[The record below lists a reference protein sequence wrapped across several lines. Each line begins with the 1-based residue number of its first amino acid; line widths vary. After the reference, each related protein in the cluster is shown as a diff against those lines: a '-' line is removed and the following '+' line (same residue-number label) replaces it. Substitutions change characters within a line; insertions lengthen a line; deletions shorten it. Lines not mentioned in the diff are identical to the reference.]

1 MKSTSSMF
9 RILSIAVLCAAA
21 LYFGIHI
28 IRYVNDP
35 LATSVVYPATAE
47 ESVGAEGWIVREE
60 ETFHVGSGI
69 LVHNMSE
76 GERVGANQIM
86 ATAYNS
92 AGALEVVKSIEEKEL
107 QLEQLEFALRS
118 YLDPDAALKLDGA
131 INESLLTLRGDVAD
145 GNYTTASDNIS
156 QLKGNILKRSHSYSS
171 GTEIQD
177 EIQAVQKEVK
187 QLKKSLSDATVVR
200 AERTGTYSAV
210 CDGYEKVLTPK
221 FLEKITPGKLRSIKP
236 GSDTADVGKLVYG
249 ERWYYAA
256 ILPEEE
262 AQSFEP
268 GAEVTLR
275 FAKGL
280 ELDVPAQVYSVS
292 KPEKGECVVVW
303 AADQYV
309 SQVAALR
316 SIQAE
321 VIHHSYHGLRIPATA
336 LHLDEDG
343 QAGIYCLVGV
353 KAWFKPVE
361 VVYQTGNY
369 ALVRPDREAR
379 EQNILRSGDEV
390 IVTASHVKDGDV
402 VREIA

>member
-9 RILSIAVLCAAA
+9 RILSIAVLCAAV
-21 LYFGIHI
+21 LYFGIQI
-28 IRYVNDP
+28 FSYYTDP

-47 ESVGAEGWIVREE
+47 ESVSAEGWIAREE
-60 ETFHVGSGI
+60 ETFHVGTGI
-69 LVHNMSE
+69 LVHHMSE
-76 GERVGANQIM
+76 GERVGTNQIM

-92 AGALEVVKSIEEKEL
+92 AGALETVKAIEEKEL

-131 INESLLTLRGDVAD
+131 INDSLLTLRGDVAD

-177 EIQAVQKEVK
+177 DIQSVQREVK
-187 QLKKSLSDATVVR
+187 KLKKSLSDATVVR

-221 FLEKITPGKLRSIKP
+221 FLKKATPSKLRAIKP

-249 ERWYYAA
+249 ESWYYTA

-262 AQSFEP
+262 AQSFVP

-280 ELDVPAQVYSVS
+280 ELDVPATVYSVS
-292 KPEKGECVVVW
+292 KAEKGECVVVW
-303 AADQYV
+303 EASQYIA
-309 SQVAALR
+309 QVAALR

-321 VIHHSYHGLRIPATA
+321 VIHHSCKGLRIPATA
-336 LHLDEDG
+336 LRLDEDG
-343 QAGIYCLVGV
+343 QPSVFCLVGV
-353 KAWFKPVE
+353 TAHRKAVE
-361 VVYQTGNY
+361 VVYQAEGY
-369 ALVRPDREAR
+369 ALVKAAPEAV
-379 EQNILRSGDEV
+379 EQDVLRSGDEV
-390 IVTASHVKDGDV
+390 IVTASQIEDGEV
-402 VREIA
+402 VRDIA